1 MTIKIYKK
9 KIPRPIDHRTLGT
22 LIFLYKTGN
31 LTIFVM
37 KTRRLIVLRPNLTIG
52 LPFHVFFFKSKMLSE
67 KKHKSSEKNHPTLLY
82 SLTRKRTPSSSAIF
96 LQASTSIPGM
106 PTMETITSGILSL
119 AFLMKEIRDG

>member
-1 MTIKIYKK
+1 MTTKIYTK

-52 LPFHVFFFKSKMLSE
+52 LPFSCF
-67 KKHKSSEKNHPTLLY
+67 LLH
-82 SLTRKRTPSSSAIF
+82 I
-96 LQASTSIPGM
+96 
-106 PTMETITSGILSL
+106 
-119 AFLMKEIRDG
+119 